1 MASPETFTA
10 ESDTGKKRTM
20 SHTLL
25 IRYMQCGPTL
35 SRYREVGADVRTVL
49 RLDSE
54 TAASSV
60 SPPRLAGGGEE
71 GATQHV
77 SSVSV
82 RAGPVRPSHRV
93 KVESRPRA
101 SS

>member
-1 MASPETFTA
+1 MASLETFTA

-54 TAASSV
+54 
-60 SPPRLAGGGEE
+60 AGGIFGKSSEAGWRWGGRGHATCFICKRTR
-71 GATQHV
+71 GASQTF
-77 SSVSV
+77 
-82 RAGPVRPSHRV
+82 A
-93 KVESRPRA
+93 
-101 SS
+101 